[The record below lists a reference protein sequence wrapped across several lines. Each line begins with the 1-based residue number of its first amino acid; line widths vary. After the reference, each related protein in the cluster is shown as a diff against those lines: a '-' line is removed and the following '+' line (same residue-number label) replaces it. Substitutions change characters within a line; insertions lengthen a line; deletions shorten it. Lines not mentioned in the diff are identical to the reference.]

1 MDLQDK
7 DGLSHRFRLLLG
19 LANIQSESVAQEVAR
34 WRELSL
40 RGMEMT
46 SSLGILADVL
56 TTQKDCDTARS
67 LGKPG

>member
-1 MDLQDK
+1 MDLQDE

-19 LANIQSESVAQEVAR
+19 LANIQSESVAQEGAR
-34 WRELSL
+34 RRELSL
-40 RGMEMT
+40 RGMDMK

-56 TTQKDCDTARS
+56 TTQKEGDTARS